1 MATHQRVDVGTV
13 EPVLVPP
20 NLSPPNSGYG
30 FTVSPPQHTH
40 WFTLIY
46 RTYADAEAAQVA
58 MMKAVD
64 PTVLLAAVTP

>member
-1 MATHQRVDVGTV
+1 LT
-13 EPVLVPP
+13 P
-20 NLSPPNSGYG
+20 SGYG
-30 FTVSPPQHTH
+30 FTVSPPQRTA

-46 RTYADAEAAQVA
+46 HTDAAQVA